1 MLTTLSIAAS
11 CLTETWLMSVPTGTD
26 MIQHSAIVLGKP
38 DDPNCWPGTRDLTT
52 TISPA
57 ICPSGYVSA
66 CDITDASR
74 RDESETVWACCPSGF
89 RCDHGTWS
97 CLAKTTNTY
106 TVTYLDFQ
114 GKTTTSVTSWDSGVN
129 AHSVRVAFHSSDI
142 LNLVTPTSSSPG
154 SNTAPTQTSPSLFAT
169 TTSDQPLRSH
179 AGGLS
184 AGAGIGIGVAIA
196 VGAIG
201 LLAGIVWLARRQRRK
216 KQQLSDRQEDAPLP
230 QRSKASYASDNP
242 PIIRPAEL
250 FDLSGVHELETE
262 PPHTGSAT
270 GRPVA

>member
-26 MIQHSAIVLGKP
+26 MIQRSAIVLGKP

-74 RDESETVWACCPSGF
+74 RDQSETVWACCPSGF
-89 RCDHGTWS
+89 HCDGGTWS

-114 GKTTTSVTSWDSGVN
+114 GKTTTSVTSWDSGAN

-142 LNLVTPTSSSPG
+142 LNPVSPTSSSSS
-154 SNTAPTQTSPSLFAT
+154 SNTDPTQASTSILT
-169 TTSDQPLRSH
+169 TPTSNRPLDSH
-179 AGGLS
+179 SGSLS

-196 VGAIG
+196 VGAFG
-201 LLAGIVWLARRQRRK
+201 LLAGIVWLARRQRRM
-216 KQQLSDRQEDAPLP
+216 KQQLLDQQEDTPLP
-230 QRSKASYASDNP
+230 QQSKPNYASETLQTV
-242 PIIRPAEL
+242 RPAEL

-262 PPHTGSAT
+262 PPHTGSAA